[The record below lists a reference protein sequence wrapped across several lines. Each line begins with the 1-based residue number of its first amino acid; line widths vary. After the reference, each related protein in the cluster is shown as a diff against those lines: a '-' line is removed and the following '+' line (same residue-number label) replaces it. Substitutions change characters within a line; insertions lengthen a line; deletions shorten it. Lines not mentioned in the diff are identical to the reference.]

1 MKKELIVQLHSSF
14 EQCMQTETEGGTTF
28 WLARDLQPL
37 LGYERWENFSKVIE
51 KAKVACMTS
60 GFDVTDHF
68 LDTTKMV
75 DVGSGARREIDDVML
90 TRYAC
95 YLIAQNG
102 DSNKEPVAF
111 AQTYFAVQ
119 TRKME
124 VIEQRLEEMERL
136 NARKKLTESER
147 QLSGIIFERLK
158 DNQSFARIRSKG
170 DQALFGGMTT
180 QDMKNRLGVPKS
192 RPLADFL
199 PVITIKA
206 KDFANE
212 ITNFNI
218 KKDNLRT
225 EPTITRE
232 HVKNNQDVRKVLTD
246 RGIVLEKLPAAE
258 DLKKVERRV
267 QSEQKKLS
275 KQVDKLD
282 APADDDP
289 AESGEADA

>member
-51 KAKVACMTS
+51 KAKIACMTS

-180 QDMKNRLGVPKS
+180 
-192 RPLADFL
+192 
-199 PVITIKA
+199 
-206 KDFANE
+206 
-212 ITNFNI
+212 
-218 KKDNLRT
+218 
-225 EPTITRE
+225 
-232 HVKNNQDVRKVLTD
+232 
-246 RGIVLEKLPAAE
+246 
-258 DLKKVERRV
+258 
-267 QSEQKKLS
+267 
-275 KQVDKLD
+275 
-282 APADDDP
+282 
-289 AESGEADA
+289 